1 MPDFAGDV
9 AACSSAMWRHR
20 FLCDACGDGACV
32 WQRAG
37 MSSDESFRMI
47 KKVQDLTKDV
57 ITKLTEAADK
67 RKTEINA
74 A

>member
-1 MPDFAGDV
+1 
-9 AACSSAMWRHR
+9 
-20 FLCDACGDGACV
+20 
-32 WQRAG
+32 
-37 MSSDESFRMI
+37 MI